1 MSTMI
6 QNVCV
11 CFTTTRRCILCSG
24 YLSWISVSPIFHQI
38 GLYLNSSEWS
48 SFANAHSAQFNLS
61 FITSV
66 FSSTVTE
73 WQLAMELVIN
83 YIAHMLSDISLP
95 SALQISSYQEK
106 KNWLSKSEQFQINVI
121 AYIYIITQ
129 KNLTSCIARV
139 YSLLPML
146 YLSALQ
152 KQWCINLET
161 KGRIMRS
168 YQKRKLDVIFCS
180 ILWIRV
186 W

>member
-1 MSTMI
+1 MNSQETNMSTMI

-11 CFTTTRRCILCSG
+11 CFTTTRRCILCTG
-24 YLSWISVSPIFHQI
+24 CLSWISVSPIFHQI

-48 SFANAHSAQFNLS
+48 SFAHAHSAQFNLS

-106 KNWLSKSEQFQINVI
+106 KKLIIKIWTVSNQCNCLYINNHPEKSYFLHCLCLFFIANVI
-121 AYIYIITQ
+121 SFSTAETM
-129 KNLTSCIARV
+129 V
-139 YSLLPML
+139 Y
-146 YLSALQ
+146 
-152 KQWCINLET
+152 
-161 KGRIMRS
+161 
-168 YQKRKLDVIFCS
+168 
-180 ILWIRV
+180 
-186 W
+186 